1 MYTISEIAHII
12 GGELH
17 GNSNSTISRLQTDSR
32 AITFP
37 EETLFFAIKTG
48 RNDGHEYIEDAYRN
62 QVRNFVIETDFQR
75 FSHLSEANFICID
88 NSVEA
93 LQRLT
98 IHHRNKF
105 DIPVIGITGSNG
117 KTIVKEWIYQ
127 LLQNEY
133 KITRSPRSYN
143 SLRHFHW
150 CNFSS
155 QAHLF
160 PRAGMSSLSYM
171 RKFPLFSALFHHIA
185 NAFMGM
191 FPYVIRLVFVI
202 LNFVRIIDSIS
213 GQIL

>member
-17 GNSNSTISRLQTDSR
+17 GNSNSTITRLQTDSR

-48 RNDGHEYIEDAYRN
+48 RNDGHEYIEEAYRN

-117 KTIVKEWIYQ
+117 KTIVKEKIGET
-127 LLQNEY
+127 LQKIINEGSGGL
-133 KITRSPRSYN
+133 I
-143 SLRHFHW
+143 
-150 CNFSS
+150 C
-155 QAHLF
+155 
-160 PRAGMSSLSYM
+160 
-171 RKFPLFSALFHHIA
+171 I
-185 NAFMGM
+185 
-191 FPYVIRLVFVI
+191 I
-202 LNFVRIIDSIS
+202 L
-213 GQIL
+213 